1 MARVQVQDLPDAPG
15 LQPTVRSGGQYGVA
29 VQQAGRN
36 KLMDL
41 ADALSTVN
49 PMLKDFTA
57 IRVAE
62 RDYQRELGERAFD
75 ENPEEAMKKLE
86 AGRSKA
92 KAGIRSAVNKGII
105 DEYSN
110 PDFQAGIMA
119 AKGKVSAKQF
129 RRALLTDPEALRAD
143 DPIAYVR
150 EKTSEFYQGIDSNYV
165 RLSVEPILKK
175 TADEYVNYVIGRQQD
190 EAIAQGKIDWLSS
203 IQDEAKAWTSNKFDL
218 NDASFKEWIDDGAG
232 SFKGSHKYA
241 FDNMFKPL
249 IRDMVERG
257 NTAGALK
264 KLQELKNWK
273 ISDSGAK
280 FANSELLDD
289 LNTLERTV
297 LQEGEYFTNL
307 SVTAYNRQRDE
318 ALSPFEAEFQ
328 ARLNDDVPI
337 TDFFFKDWAS
347 RAREELT
354 TAGVKANDVEKFI
367 ASQREEA
374 NKSYN
379 RESEYNVVTDAD
391 TLGSIRSMLNLGI
404 DQKEAINQARDNGEL
419 TTADYKSLMIAN
431 GDETDFEKN
440 IMSRPSVRG
449 YSDIIENRFSNVAV
463 QGGIATLFKNST
475 NIVKDLTGYSSST
488 APDVPAVALQTL
500 GNKAEQTFRNE
511 LRDLRKQI
519 ITANPEIS
527 RPELDRVID
536 ERTEAL
542 FTRVQEKI
550 EADTLASLKTGNF
563 NLGFSKRDV
572 EKFLE
577 GTVGTETRRINDA
590 LNNLG
595 IPLSGKNDFLEK
607 YKNNHF

>member
-1 MARVQVQDLPDAPG
+1 MARVQVQDLPGAPG

-75 ENPEEAMKKLE
+75 ENPDEAMKKLE

-119 AKGKVSAKQF
+119 AKGKVSAKEF
-129 RRALLTDPEALRAD
+129 RKALLTDPEALRAD

-297 LQEGEYFTNL
+297 LQEGENFTNL
-307 SVTAYNRQRDE
+307 AIQAYNRQRDE

-337 TDFFFKDWAS
+337 TDFFFKDWAA

-379 RESEYNVVTDAD
+379 RESEDNVVTDAD

-404 DQKEAINQARDNGEL
+404 DQKNEITQARDRKEL
-419 TTADYKSLMIAN
+419 TKSDYNTLMIAN

-440 IMSRPSVRG
+440 VMSRPSIRG

-475 NIVKDLTGYSSST
+475 NIVKDLTGYTSNM
-488 APDVPAVALQTL
+488 APAVPAVALQTL
-500 GNKAEQTFRNE
+500 GNKAEQTFRKE

-519 ITANPEIS
+519 IASDPEIS

-550 EADTLASLKTGNF
+550 EADTLVSLRTGNF
-563 NLGFSKRDV
+563 NLGFSKTDV
-572 EKFLE
+572 DTFLAGTQNRNSTRIADALEKLEIPASDAVRFLE
-577 GTVGTETRRINDA
+577 T
-590 LNNLG
+590 
-595 IPLSGKNDFLEK
+595 

>member
-1 MARVQVQDLPDAPG
+1 MARVQVQDLPGAPG

-75 ENPEEAMKKLE
+75 ENPDEAMKKLE

-119 AKGKVSAKQF
+119 ARGKVSAKEF

-379 RESEYNVVTDAD
+379 RESEDNVVTDAD

-404 DQKEAINQARDNGEL
+404 DQKKAIEQARDNGEL
-419 TTADYKSLMIAN
+419 TTADYKTLMIAN

-440 IMSRPSVRG
+440 VMSRPSVRS
-449 YSDIIENRFSNVAV
+449 YSDIIENRFSNMAV
-463 QGGIATLFKNST
+463 QGGLVIQGVRNST
-475 NIVKDLTGYSSST
+475 NIVKDLTGYSANT

-500 GNKAEQTFRNE
+500 GNKAEQTFRKE
-511 LRDLRKQI
+511 LRDLRK
-519 ITANPEIS
+519 
-527 RPELDRVID
+527 L
-536 ERTEAL
+536 
-542 FTRVQEKI
+542 
-550 EADTLASLKTGNF
+550 SL
-563 NLGFSKRDV
+563 
-572 EKFLE
+572 
-577 GTVGTETRRINDA
+577 IH
-590 LNNLG
+590 
-595 IPLSGKNDFLEK
+595 I
-607 YKNNHF
+607 